1 MMKKKVVYVE
11 PSNYFPLEIRKKYK
25 LGEFAEKQE
34 NAIETEAGEEA
45 ESTPATSHDQ

>member
-1 MMKKKVVYVE
+1 MMKKKVVYAE
-11 PSNYFPLEIRKKYK
+11 PSNYFPLEIRKRYK

-34 NAIETEAGEEA
+34 DAIKTKAEEEV